1 MTIHD
6 ELILELVKPD
16 KSGKP
21 TGDIIK
27 ITGTGKIR
35 VKLEESTSSYQYLDE
50 KITVTP
56 DIVVDFE
63 KTSKFQIRRVGQNDL
78 AIELE
83 NDIQWDFAD
92 SLQQVKKYDELFD
105 KVVVIIPREYERF
118 APLYKNEGFRVWFW
132 KATRV
137 WECMQCGT
145 ITEERRTVKP
155 RCSGK
160 NCNSTEQRLKDVK
173 DTQFEEFA

>member
-27 ITGTGKIR
+27 IAGTKNIR
-35 VKLEESTSSYQYLDE
+35 YTLETSCGYEDVFGE
-50 KITVTP
+50 IIPMTP
-56 DIVVDFE
+56 DIIVDIME
-63 KTSKFQIRRVGQNDL
+63 KLDSQVRKIGKKQL
-78 AIELE
+78 AIEFE

-118 APLYKNEGFRVWFW
+118 APLYKNEGFQVWLW

-160 NCNSTEQRLKDVK
+160 KCNSTEQRLKGVK

>member
-6 ELILELVKPD
+6 ELILELIMPD
-16 KSGKP
+16 KAGKP
-21 TGDIIK
+21 TGKIIEIIGTSNLRYRLELSRDITENFETIAT
-27 ITGTGKIR
+27 I
-35 VKLEESTSSYQYLDE
+35 
-50 KITVTP
+50 TP
-56 DIVVDFE
+56 DIVVMNLN
-63 KTSKFQIRRVGQNDL
+63 SKDMIVSNRES

-92 SLQQVKKYDELFD
+92 SLRQIRKYGEEFKD
-105 KVVVIIPREYERF
+105 VVVIIPKEYERF
-118 APLYKNEGFRVWFW
+118 ASLYKNEGFRVWFW
-132 KATRV
+132 KAIRV

-160 NCNSTEQRLKDVK
+160 NCNSTEQRLKGLK
-173 DTQFEEFA
+173 DTQFEEFS